1 MPTKLPLAAQLYT
14 LRDLTR
20 HDFPGTLH
28 RLREIGYTAVE
39 LAGYGNLPSAKQAKR
54 ACDDAGLT
62 ICAAHTSLDSLE
74 QNPAAVLDEFDTLG
88 TTNVVV
94 SYMPEPRRRDANG
107 WRHAAET
114 MDRIGADLRAQGFTL
129 AYHNHSFEFHLFS
142 DEGPHRSG
150 MDIFWDH
157 THPDHVK
164 AELDVYWL
172 RHGGQDPT
180 EYITRLR
187 DRALLLH
194 LKDMGAAEDRPFAEV
209 GQGILDFH
217 AITEAARSAGTQW
230 YIVEQDQTY
239 HTPPLEALRTS
250 YLNLQNLGLI

>member
-172 RHGGQDPT
+172 AHGGQDPV
-180 EYITRLR
+180 EVINRFGK
-187 DRALLLH
+187 RALLLH
-194 LKDMGAAEDRPFAEV
+194 LKDMAAGPDRKFAPV
-209 GQGILDFH
+209 GEGILNFK
-217 AITEAARSAGTQW
+217 AILKAAAKHGVK
-230 YIVEQDQTY
+230 YGAVEQDDCY
-239 HTPPLEALRTS
+239 GVNPLDAIRTS
-250 YLNLQNLGLI
+250 FDNLQNLNA